1 MYWPE
6 KGEHF
11 KKVSY
16 KIPFLFRIFS
26 KRTEL
31 ELLTELFSQKLG
43 MENKEKESEC
53 KQPVIEQFLVEKTM
67 HLLVDRL
74 PRKSQKRFF

>member
-1 MYWPE
+1 MDWPE

-11 KKVSY
+11 EKVSY

-26 KRTEL
+26 KRNEL

-43 MENKEKESEC
+43 MENKE
-53 KQPVIEQFLVEKTM
+53 T
-67 HLLVDRL
+67 
-74 PRKSQKRFF
+74 SQEFYGPGKVA